1 MSISIYDHPSYTY
14 AYDVV
19 NNNIK
24 LNDTPIRQAT
34 YVIKQCE
41 RFIND
46 LKDTEC
52 KYFIDED
59 ELQRITDLTKLINMA
74 DGLRVGTPVHESLV
88 GFQWFFLVNML
99 CWKYKNNPNKRRYET
114 SVLLIARKSGKS
126 MLIGLIFLILMI
138 IEPKYSQFFSVAPDR
153 ELSKIVKEEVAK
165 LLESSPSLTKRFKI
179 RNTDVFCNLTKSK
192 FVPLANSVN
201 RMDGRKA
208 NVFVADEVG
217 ALKNKYPISAMRSS
231 QMNMLNRTGVL
242 ISTAY
247 ETQVNPMTEEVEY
260 CEKVLDGVIEDDTYF
275 SLLYKPDDIENWTDD
290 LALYQ
295 ANPLALEIPEN
306 LEELIKMR
314 KKAIEMPSET
324 VNFKTKHMNIFVNG
338 NKEEVFIDVKDLKQC
353 EIDSYDWTNKDVV
366 LSFDLSLSGDNT
378 AVSILTYDYV
388 LDKYV
393 AQSWGFIP
401 GAKVEVKTQEEKV
414 QYREYINRQW
424 CYSCGD
430 RTISYKFIEEFI
442 INIENELGCN
452 VKMIGYDKYNAM
464 STVGKL
470 QEKDYECVEVKQG
483 FYTLHPACKLMKESV
498 LNEKFAYVKND
509 LFTLNV
515 ANAREIT
522 NAQNLTMVAKKV
534 SRGKI
539 DLLASLLNSF
549 ALIEDIEETSV
560 YDNGG
565 IFYV

>member
-1 MSISIYDHPSYTY
+1 MSIYEHPAYKY
-14 AYDVV
+14 AFDVV

-24 LNDTPIRQAT
+24 LNNTSIRQGK
-34 YVIKQCE
+34 YIIKQC
-41 RFIND
+41 RKFLDD
-46 LKDTEC
+46 LENNNC

-59 ELQRITDLTKLINMA
+59 ELERITNLTKLINMA
-74 DGLRVGTPVHESLV
+74 DGLRAGLPVYESLV

-99 CWKYKNNPNKRRYET
+99 CWKYKDNTNKRRYET

-165 LLESSPSLTKRFKI
+165 LLESSPALTKRFKI
-179 RNTDVFCNLTKSK
+179 RNTDIFCNLTSSK

-217 ALKNKYPISAMRSS
+217 ALKNRYPISAMRSS

-247 ETQVNPMTEEVEY
+247 ESQVNPMVEEVEY
-260 CEKVLDGVIEDDTYF
+260 CEKVLDGLIEDDTVF
-275 SLLYKPDDIENWTDD
+275 ALLYKPDNTENWTDD

-295 ANPLALEIPEN
+295 ANPLAIDVPEN
-306 LEELIKMR
+306 LEELFKMR

-324 VNFKTKHMNIFVNG
+324 TNFKTKHLNIFVSG
-338 NKEEVFIDVKDLKQC
+338 KKEEVFIDIKDLKKC

-366 LSFDLSLSGDNT
+366 LSFDLALSGDNT
-378 AVSILTYDYV
+378 AVSILTYDYY

-401 GAKVEVKTQEEKV
+401 ASKIEIKTQEEKV
-414 QYREYINRQW
+414 PYNEYIRRGW
-424 CYSCGD
+424 CFGCGNKGIID
-430 RTISYKFIEEFI
+430 YGFIESFI
-442 INIENELGCN
+442 LSIESKLGCK
-452 VKMIGYDKYNAM
+452 VRAVGYDKYNAS
-464 STVGKL
+464 STVSKL
-470 QEKDYECVEVKQG
+470 ENEGLDCTEVAQG
-483 FYTLHPACKLMKESV
+483 YMTLHPACKLMKESV

-509 LFTLNV
+509 LFVLNV

-522 NAQNLTMVAKKV
+522 NAQQLTMVAKKA
-534 SRGKI
+534 SKGKI

-549 ALIEDIEETSV
+549 ALIEQIEETSV
-560 YDNGG
+560 YETGG
-565 IFYV
+565 ITFI

>member
-1 MSISIYDHPSYTY
+1 MNSSIYNHKAYKY

-24 LNDTPIRQAT
+24 LNNIAIKQGK
-34 YVIKQCE
+34 YIIKQCE
-41 RFIND
+41 KFLND
-46 LKDTEC
+46 IDNEEC
-52 KYFIDED
+52 KYFIDEE
-59 ELQRITDLTKLINMA
+59 ELQRITDITKLINMA
-74 DGLRVGTPVHESLV
+74 DGLRAGSPVYESLV

-99 CWKYKNNPNKRRYET
+99 CWKYKDNPSKRRYET

-165 LLESSPSLTKRFKI
+165 LLESSPVLIKRFKI
-179 RNTDVFCNLTKSK
+179 RNTDIFCNLTNSK
-192 FVPLANSVN
+192 FVPLAYSVN

-231 QMNMLNRTGVL
+231 QINMLNRTGVL

-260 CEKVLDGVIEDDTYF
+260 CEKVLDGIIEDDTVF
-275 SLLYKPDDIENWTDD
+275 SLLYKPDNEDKWTED
-290 LALYQ
+290 LALFQ

-306 LEELIKMR
+306 LEELFKMR

-324 VNFKTKHMNIFVNG
+324 ANFKTKHMNIFVNG
-338 NKEEVFIDVKDLKQC
+338 KKEEVFIDIKDLKVCQ
-353 EIDSYDWTNKDVV
+353 IDSYDWTNKDVV
-366 LSFDLSLSGDNT
+366 LSFDLSLSCDNT
-378 AVSILTYDYV
+378 AISILTYDYN
-388 LDKYV
+388 LDKYI

-401 GAKVEVKTQEEKV
+401 GDKVEIKTQEEKV
-414 QYREYINRQW
+414 PYNEYISRGW
-424 CYSCGD
+424 CFGCGD
-430 RTISYKFIEEFI
+430 RTISYKFIEDFI
-442 INIENELGCN
+442 IDIENKLGCR
-452 VKMIGYDKYNAM
+452 VKIVGYDKYNAM

-470 QEKDYECVEVKQG
+470 QENDFECVEVPQG

-522 NAQNLTMVAKKV
+522 NSQNLTMVAKKV
-534 SRGKI
+534 SKGKI

-549 ALIEDIEETSV
+549 ALIDDIEETSV
-560 YDNGG
+560 YETEG
-565 IFYV
+565 ITFI

>member
-1 MSISIYDHPSYTY
+1 MSIYEHPSYKY
-14 AYDVV
+14 ALDVV
-19 NNNIK
+19 NNDIK
-24 LNDTPIRQAT
+24 LNNTSIRQGK
-34 YVIKQCE
+34 YIIKQCKK
-41 RFIND
+41 FITD
-46 LKDTEC
+46 LEDDNC

-59 ELQRITDLTKLINMA
+59 ELERISNLTKLINMA
-74 DGLRVGTPVHESLV
+74 DGLKAGTPVYESLV

-99 CWKYKNNPNKRRYET
+99 CWKYKDNTSKRRYET

-165 LLESSPSLTKRFKI
+165 LLESSPALTKRFKI
-179 RNTDVFCNLTKSK
+179 RNTDIFCNLTSSK

-217 ALKNKYPISAMRSS
+217 ALKNRYPISAMRSS

-247 ETQVNPMTEEVEY
+247 ESQVNPMVEEVEY
-260 CEKVLDGVIEDDTYF
+260 CEKILDGLIEDDTVF
-275 SLLYKPDDIENWTDD
+275 ALLYKPDDTEHWTDD

-295 ANPLALEIPEN
+295 ANPLAIDVPEN
-306 LEELIKMR
+306 LEELFKMR
-314 KKAIEMPSET
+314 MKAIEMPSET
-324 VNFKTKHMNIFVNG
+324 TNFKTKHLNIFVSG
-338 NKEEVFIDVKDLKQC
+338 KKEEVFIDIKDLKKC

-366 LSFDLSLSGDNT
+366 LSFDLALSGDNT
-378 AVSILTYDYV
+378 AVSILTYDYN

-401 GAKVEVKTQEEKV
+401 ASKIEIKTQEEKV
-414 QYREYINRQW
+414 PYNEYIRRGW
-424 CYSCGD
+424 CFGCGD
-430 RTISYKFIEEFI
+430 KGIIDYGFIESFI
-442 INIENELGCN
+442 LSVESKLGCK
-452 VKMIGYDKYNAM
+452 VRSVGYDKYNAM

-470 QEKDYECVEVKQG
+470 EDAGLECTEVAQG
-483 FYTLHPACKLMKESV
+483 YMTLHPACKLMKESV

-522 NAQNLTMVAKKV
+522 NAQQLTMVAKKV
-534 SRGKI
+534 SKGKI

-549 ALIEDIEETSV
+549 ALIEQIEESSV
-560 YDNGG
+560 YETGG
-565 IFYV
+565 ITFI